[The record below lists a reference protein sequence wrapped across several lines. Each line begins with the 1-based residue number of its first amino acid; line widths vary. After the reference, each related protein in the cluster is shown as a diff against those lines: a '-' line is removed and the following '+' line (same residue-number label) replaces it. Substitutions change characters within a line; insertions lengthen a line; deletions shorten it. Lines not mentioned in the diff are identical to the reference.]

1 MNLEGNSKL
10 QNRQT
15 RAEGAFVCRHFRFW
29 ISSLFRILP
38 LVLVSTTFASST
50 VTTSTIDGGGLRASS
65 ANYTM
70 DNSIGGI
77 GGISRASADTAKD
90 GYIGQLTEVV
100 SVTVTS
106 EPNSVGVGGTS
117 QLSGTATLDD
127 STVASLSGSDVA
139 WSSPNEPYPVASIS
153 GSGVLSPADVYQV
166 QPAVVDGVID
176 GYYLGASNNTT
187 VAVYAPDS
195 IGDGIADWWRQEY
208 FGAATP
214 TNEYDCATCDADGT
228 GQDNLFKFVAG
239 LNPTNP
245 ASVFALK
252 IAPVTGQPTQKALT
266 YNPILVGFGQTY
278 TVQFRTNLTGGTA
291 YANLTTTSAMST
303 NGNQVSLN
311 DTQATQTQKFYRV
324 NISLP

>member
-1 MNLEGNSKL
+1 MKSQIWTHGLTL
-10 QNRQT
+10 
-15 RAEGAFVCRHFRFW
+15 VCGVVFAA
-29 ISSLFRILP
+29 LLTP
-38 LVLVSTTFASST
+38 AAFASSV
-50 VTTSTIDGGGLRASS
+50 VTESTIDGGGLHATS
-65 ANYTM
+65 ANYAF

-77 GGISRASADTAKD
+77 GGISSDSADTAKN

-100 SVTVTS
+100 SVVVTS
-106 EPNSVGVGGTS
+106 QPDAVAVSGTA

-127 STVASLSGSDVA
+127 STVSILNGSDVD

-153 GSGVLSPADVYQV
+153 GTGMLSPANVYAMSTATV
-166 QPAVVDGVID
+166 D
-176 GYYLGASNNTT
+176 GYYLGATNNT
-187 VAVYAPDS
+187 VLEVFAPDS
-195 IGDGIADWWRQEY
+195 IGDGIPDWWRQEY

-214 TNEYDCATCDADGT
+214 TNTHDCATCDSDGT

-245 ASVFALK
+245 DSIFVLK
-252 IAPVTGQPTQKALT
+252 IVPVTGQPTEKTLT
-266 YNPILVGFGQTY
+266 YNPILVGYGQTY
-278 TVQFRTNLTGGTA
+278 TVQYRTNLTGGA
-291 YANLTTTSAMST
+291 SYATLTTTSVLTT